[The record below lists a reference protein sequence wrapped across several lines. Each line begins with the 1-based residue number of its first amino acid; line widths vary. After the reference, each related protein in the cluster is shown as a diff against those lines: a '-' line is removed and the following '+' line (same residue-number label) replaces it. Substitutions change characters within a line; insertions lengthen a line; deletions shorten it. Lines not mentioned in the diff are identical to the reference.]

1 MEKNRARKN
10 LYSFSSLQFR
20 FNFSFW
26 FSSTDNYNHVR
37 FFSSVSRIIHSFFRK
52 TKTEKKCFQ
61 FIKIQFFRLREPYQT
76 ALFFFISSFWSL
88 FQPRKIFLLFHFF
101 SQWYTG
107 EKRND
112 IFRQNPHTH
121 THQKWCV
128 YFEVRITEL
137 HNVARW
143 TGVNGMI
150 DLIDSV
156 PRFCIFP
163 FAILPPLFVYWCVSL
178 FLRPSQIHMGI
189 FIHHITN
196 VWLFWIFVFPEKK
209 KKTDF
214 PKIVFGS
221 SFMFSVR
228 NLMMISIPFFHL
240 FFLNGDLLV
249 IAWFGMSCV
258 SFF

>member
-37 FFSSVSRIIHSFFRK
+37 FSSSVSRIIHSFFRK

-150 DLIDSV
+150 DLMMMMIDSV
-156 PRFCIFP
+156 PRKD
-163 FAILPPLFVYWCVSL
+163 ILPPLFVYWCVS
-178 FLRPSQIHMGI
+178 LRPSQIHMGI
-189 FIHHITN
+189 FIHHITSPTMFGCFEFFFSPKRRRK
-196 VWLFWIFVFPEKK
+196 LIFQK
-209 KKTDF
+209 
-214 PKIVFGS
+214 
-221 SFMFSVR
+221 
-228 NLMMISIPFFHL
+228 
-240 FFLNGDLLV
+240 
-249 IAWFGMSCV
+249 
-258 SFF
+258 